1 MIAVVESPSR
11 RDVILAS
18 QIDVVIQQLSVLE
31 SLHRLTPKPEMDQKQ
46 PSGFAGIFAN
56 LFGRKPSVVKGI
68 IPAEPI
74 SNQNQNSGA
83 LFTKITYQI

>member
-56 LFGRKPSVVKGI
+56 LLGRKPAVVTGI
-68 IPAEPI
+68 VPVE
-74 SNQNQNSGA
+74 SGLSRNQTSS
-83 LFTKITYQI
+83 FTKLTY